1 MTDDPHRLPPP
12 AGRREVSQESRRLPP
27 PARQRVTGPRS
38 VAPSA
43 GAKPVEVVAHSRDV
57 GAIYLRTLIR
67 AQLRL
72 AVVCCAGFILALT
85 AAGTL
90 IATVPALQQESLF
103 GVPLAWLLQ
112 AYGLYP
118 LIALFAVLYVRAAAR
133 NEKRYRLLE
142 ENG

>member
-1 MTDDPHRLPPP
+1 MTENPLRPTPPRP
-12 AGRREVSQESRRLPP
+12 RETGTGSRRLPP

-38 VAPSA
+38 PPPGTKPAEA
-43 GAKPVEVVAHSRDV
+43 GAPSRDV
-57 GAIYLRTLIR
+57 GAIYLRTLVR

-72 AVVCCAGFILALT
+72 AVVCCVGFIVALA
-85 AAGTL
+85 AAGAL
-90 IATVPALQQESLF
+90 IATVPALQQGALF

-133 NEKRYRLLE
+133 NERRYRLLE
-142 ENG
+142 ESG